1 MNRIRV
7 IILDESALVR
17 QTLKDILDADV
28 RIEVMGAASEPSLVL
43 ARIRD
48 TLPEVITLEI
58 QMPGPDRFTLLFRKL
73 APPREAPLQSRS
85 TGVQPLVRS
94 LELGAMEVIHK
105 PAPGISEMLRESATL
120 ICDAVVAASRGQSRR
135 LSLDRDLV
143 QPRFGADVILPPPR
157 PDSTIPVT
165 DKVVAI
171 GASAGGTEAL
181 RTFLMALPCDCP
193 GILIVQHMPEG
204 FTAAFARRLDSLCA
218 ISVRE
223 ASSTDPVLPGHALV
237 APGNR
242 HLLLRRSGTRYFV
255 EVRGGPLVS
264 RHRPSVD
271 VLFRSA
277 AHCAGRNAIGVIMT
291 GMGDDGARGMLE
303 MKEAGACTLAQDE
316 RSCVVFGMPQ
326 EAIRSGGVDRVLPLE
341 ALAPEVMRLSQLARK
356 KTG

>member
-1 MNRIRV
+1 M
-7 IILDESALVR
+7 
-17 QTLKDILDADV
+17 
-28 RIEVMGAASEPSLVL
+28 RIEVVGTASETSLAL
-43 ARIRD
+43 ARIREA
-48 TLPEVITLEI
+48 LAEVITLEI

-73 APPREAPLQSRS
+73 APPGEDHLKSRS
-85 TGVQPLVRS
+85 TGGQSLVRS

-120 ICDAVVAASRGQSRR
+120 LCDAVVAAARGQSRR
-135 LSLDRDLV
+135 LSLDRDLI
-143 QPRFGADVILPPPR
+143 QPKFGADVILPAPR
-157 PDSTIPVT
+157 PDSAMPLT

-181 RTFLMALPCDCP
+181 RTFLEALPCDCP

-218 ISVRE
+218 VSVKE
-223 ASSTDPVLPGHALV
+223 ASSTDPVLPGHALI

-242 HLLLRRSGTRYFV
+242 HLLLRRSGSRYFV

-303 MKEAGACTLAQDE
+303 MKESGACTLAQDE
-316 RSCVVFGMPQ
+316 QSCVVFGMPQ
-326 EAIRSGGVDRVLPLE
+326 EAIKAGGVDRVLPLE
-341 ALAPEVMRLSQLARK
+341 ALAPEVMRLSLPARK